1 MFKLSKMHLA
11 VFSALALGT
20 TFQANAATSISG
32 KVVTGAAASG
42 ATVCLDTN
50 RNKTCDSGEPQAV
63 TSAAGAFT
71 LSVTAGDEAKYP
83 VIAEIPATATQAAYA
98 LEAPA
103 GRYTVISPFT
113 TLVQNETDNNTGM
126 SQSEAETLVMR
137 DFMVSREALY
147 QDYVAAG
154 TSAADALAKATVI
167 AGVLSR
173 QMQESEKVASLS
185 TVDKRAAALLYAR
198 NVAGQRSIAMIEA
211 IAAAGGDA
219 SKAADKMDLTDPD
232 RAATLQIL
240 EREKLYG
247 KVVTKPVKDTYI
259 GNMLGALSYDAT
271 TNRIKFSV
279 VSYKDGE
286 LLRISPSA
294 TTPQVMALDDVAKA
308 PLTRVASFA
317 ALPDGSMRVMTAA
330 KSETVYTTMEVDLGG
345 QTIPLSQLI
354 AASNSPSLIPAAQNI
369 SVTFQPGDKMW
380 REHHTKHP
388 FGPSQVVF
396 TGTTKDTGVASLAA
410 WVSSKK
416 DIYTA
421 YDTMAPKIYGSSRDP
436 GSSYDIYFRPTDANN
451 PLAGGDL
458 IGHNITAKVESKVGT
473 YYTQVVD
480 GTTYLIANPGMLTRL
495 SSAAP
500 KVYIYDAAT
509 KTIKY
514 ASYRDYVNHCLC
526 WQRKLSISA
535 LNRIA
540 DALRQAHSLLIT
552 EATVP
557 STATSHYIMPPKAI
571 QGFASTDSTPP
582 VAQSFCGGC
591 VLGNCGACPIA
602 EVTGMR

>member
-20 TFQANAATSISG
+20 SLHAHAATAISG
-32 KVVTGAAASG
+32 KVLAGGAVSG

-50 RNKTCDSGEPQAV
+50 RNKTCDASEPQAAS
-63 TSAAGAFT
+63 TAGGTFT
-71 LSVTAGDEAKYP
+71 LSVNSGDESLYP
-83 VIAEIPATATQAAYA
+83 VIAEIPQTATRSAYA
-98 LEAPA
+98 LEAPL
-103 GRYTVISPFT
+103 GRHAVVSPFT
-113 TLVQNETDNNTGM
+113 TLVQNEMDNNTGM
-126 SQSEAETLVMR
+126 SLTEAETLIMR
-137 DFMVSREALY
+137 DFLVSRETIY

-154 TSAADALAKATVI
+154 SSAADALAKATVI
-167 AGVLSR
+167 AGVFSR
-173 QMQESEKVASLS
+173 QMQESERVNSLS
-185 TVDKRAAALLYAR
+185 TPDKRAAALLYAR
-198 NVAGQRSIAMIEA
+198 NVAGQSAIRMIEA
-211 IAAAGGDA
+211 IAAAGGNA
-219 SKAADKMDLTDPD
+219 SGAADLMDLTDPD

-240 EREKLYG
+240 EREKLYS

-259 GNMLGALSYDAT
+259 GNMLGAISYDAT
-271 TNRIKFSV
+271 SNRIKFSV
-279 VSYKDGE
+279 NSYKDGE
-286 LLRISPSA
+286 LLRINPAA

-317 ALPDGSMRVMTAA
+317 ALPDGSMRVMTAT

-354 AASNSPSLIPAAQNI
+354 SASNSPSLIPAAHDI
-369 SVTFQPGDKMW
+369 LVTFQPGDKMW

-388 FGPSQVVF
+388 FGPNQVIF
-396 TGTTKDTGVASLAA
+396 SGTARDTNVASLEA
-410 WVSSKK
+410 WVRSKN
-416 DIYTA
+416 DAFNT
-421 YDTMAPKIYGSSRDP
+421 YDTVAPRIYGSSRAP
-436 GSSYDIYFRPTDANN
+436 GSSYDLYFKPADPNN
-451 PLAGGDL
+451 VLAGGDVM
-458 IGHNITAKVESKVGT
+458 GHNITANVDNKVGS

-480 GTTYLIANPGMLTRL
+480 GVTYLIVNPALLTRL

-500 KVYIYDAAT
+500 KVYIYDANT
-509 KTIKY
+509 KTVKY

-540 DALRQAHSLLIT
+540 AALRSANSLLIT
-552 EATVP
+552 QATVTP
-557 STATSHYIMPPKAI
+557 GTTSHLVMPALARDFSSA
-571 QGFASTDSTPP
+571 QP
-582 VAQSFCGGC
+582 VAASFCGGC